1 MTKLSETDYNSDL
14 LQKQFIPLL
23 ELLGKDKPML
33 LGFIVNPI
41 AGMGGKVGL
50 KGTDNAYKEALA
62 KGATPIAPSRATEF
76 LRKLKR
82 NLTNEQIAV
91 LTCPGIM
98 GEEEAIGADFP
109 VKVLP
114 MRIEETTT
122 ANDTKT
128 AVDLLNS
135 AGVDLIVFVG
145 GDGTAKDIFD
155 AARNSPQTPVLGVP
169 SGVKMYSGVF
179 AISPMD
185 AVEVVLAYAQGHA
198 STTELEIMDSDEKAI
213 QKDVFAV
220 KLLGFLKSPF
230 LANRIQGSKEASPE
244 TEDEIDNQ
252 KAIAKF
258 IIEEL
263 PSGAT
268 LILGP
273 GTTVKQIADTL
284 GIRKTVLGVDVYLNG
299 RETLDVD
306 EKQILSLIDNWENTW
321 IILSPIGHQGILLG
335 RGNQQIS
342 PNVIKRVGK
351 ARVVIAAT
359 KSKLQTIDEKTLRVD
374 TGDAEADAMLGGYIR
389 VVTDYKEWRMVQVR

>member
-1 MTKLSETDYNSDL
+1 LTTLRETDYNSDL

>member
-1 MTKLSETDYNSDL
+1 
-14 LQKQFIPLL
+14 
-23 ELLGKDKPML
+23 
-33 LGFIVNPI
+33 
-41 AGMGGKVGL
+41 
-50 KGTDNAYKEALA
+50 
-62 KGATPIAPSRATEF
+62 
-76 LRKLKR
+76 
-82 NLTNEQIAV
+82 
-91 LTCPGIM
+91 
-98 GEEEAIGADFP
+98 
-109 VKVLP
+109 

-321 IILSPIGHQGILLG
+321 IILSPIGRQGILLG